1 MLKAGD
7 RAPDFSLPDQDGRE
21 VSLAALLAQG
31 PFVLYFYPADFTPG
45 CTREACRVRDLHAEL
60 LQAGLRVV
68 GVSPQDS
75 ASHARFRERH
85 RLPFP
90 LLADV
95 DKQLVR
101 AFGVDGPLGF
111 GVRRASFL
119 VGADGKIRDAVLAD
133 FRIDRHASFL
143 RRAMELQRG
152 GA

>member
-1 MLKAGD
+1 MLKPGD
-7 RAPDFSLPDQDGRE
+7 RAPDFRLPDQEGRE
-21 VSLAALLAQG
+21 ISLASLLAQG

-45 CTREACRVRDLHAEL
+45 CTREACAVRDLHAEL
-60 LQAGLRVV
+60 LEAGLRVV

-95 DKQLVR
+95 GKQVIR
-101 AFGVDGPLGF
+101 AFGVDGPLGL

-119 VGADGKIRDAVLAD
+119 IGADGRIRDAVLAD

-143 RRAMELQRG
+143 RSAMELVRA